1 MTDRWT
7 ADLVA
12 ERMASAASTL
22 ARSRTL
28 GVGPSGMRG
37 FWPTAPA
44 TAEDQRL
51 AYGYN
56 AAVAPRILP
65 SAAELSALDQVLN
78 WTSRYLS
85 GEACKRVGL
94 PSDAGWVA
102 WERAKGL
109 SLPKISETR
118 QRRWAA
124 KPPGG
129 NSREAVRVIAER
141 ACDLVARSLDRDGVP
156 LHVGSVDAPPEP
168 PPVATGRREA
178 MPRTMDTRRWVMNR
192 EPCGTCAGL
201 RRHKDG
207 TTTCGPRGGGVA
219 PSLRAQHPEG
229 EPCWQEKADG

>member
-85 GEACKRVGL
+85 GEACKRAGL

-109 SLPKISETR
+109 SLPRIAETR
-118 QRRWAA
+118 ARRWGA
-124 KPPGG
+124 KPAGG
-129 NSREAVRVIAER
+129 NSREAVRVIAEK
-141 ACDLVARSLDRDGVP
+141 ACDLVAKSLDREGVG

-178 MPRTMDTRRWVMNR
+178 MPRTMDTRRWVMNDK
-192 EPCGTCAGL
+192 PCGTC
-201 RRHKDG
+201 RHMQRAKDG
-207 TTTCGPRGGGVA
+207 SATCKLRGGAVA
-219 PSLRAQHPEG
+219 VSMRAQHPEG
-229 EPCWQEKADG
+229 EPCHEVKADG